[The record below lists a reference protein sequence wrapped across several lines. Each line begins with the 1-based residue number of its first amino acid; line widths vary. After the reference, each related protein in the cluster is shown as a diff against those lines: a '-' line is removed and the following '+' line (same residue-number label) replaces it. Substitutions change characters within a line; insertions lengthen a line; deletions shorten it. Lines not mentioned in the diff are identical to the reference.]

1 MIKYGKIVNIIL
13 YLALIYNKYMVN
25 NYYNS
30 ITYIINIWLVC
41 GKIINI
47 I

>member
-1 MIKYGKIVNIIL
+1 MICYKYMIKYGKIVNIIL

-30 ITYIINIWLVC
+30 ITYIINI
-41 GKIINI
+41 
-47 I
+47 